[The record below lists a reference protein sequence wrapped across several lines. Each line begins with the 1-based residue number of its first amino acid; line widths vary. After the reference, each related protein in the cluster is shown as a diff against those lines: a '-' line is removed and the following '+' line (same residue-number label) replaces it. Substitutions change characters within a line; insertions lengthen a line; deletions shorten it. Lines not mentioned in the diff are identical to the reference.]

1 MAKSLFTTP
10 KLVKA
15 AKVLVT
21 TVDQGSGFKMPAG
34 QPTAAAYKKLF
45 G

>member
-1 MAKSLFTTP
+1 MHKDGMTP
-10 KLVKA
+10 KMVKA

-21 TVDQGSGFKMPAG
+21 TVDRGKRFVMPAG
-34 QPTAAAYKKLF
+34 QSTAAAYKKLF